1 MIAVLIFAGL
11 LFAYLL
17 LYRMEIVGIM
27 FFTLTIADINVEIPG
42 IPMKVRALLGIIL
55 FIRILFEAKNPK
67 YPPFLGFKPGF
78 LLILF
83 IGYFFLVSWGRD
95 SLTMEISKV
104 LLLTVI
110 SAYCAYFFYTRY
122 NDYSIIKISI
132 IISALICF
140 ADLAFTYVVIGNFPV
155 VRIIDVYLGGGN
167 EQNVESLRYNH
178 NFYGLIC
185 GIGYAVVLNDYL
197 HQKGSFKFEYL
208 LLPVF
213 LLGILMSTSRSA
225 ILGLIVVTLVLIYFA
240 LKNHDT
246 AKRGYRI
253 LSIGGIS
260 IFLVITGFFAAQSL
274 LNLDAKFL
282 EEITFR
288 LIEEPIAVLRKNLG
302 YSYNI
307 YDLDAL
313 DWRGESAEIAFNV
326 FLDLPPFQQIVGVGY
341 GGYLQNN
348 MGRNNLNPHNGF
360 LLLLIEG
367 GLAGLI
373 LYVYMVGGEMWK
385 SILNFRF
392 SSSLLALVF
401 MILYCLGQ
409 NEELTSAVTF
419 LFVIT
424 MASETYGQQSS
435 SEYEPET
442 RLIRLAE

>member
-1 MIAVLIFAGL
+1 
-11 LFAYLL
+11 
-17 LYRMEIVGIM
+17 M

-42 IPMKVRALLGIIL
+42 VPMKVRALLGIIL

-140 ADLAFTYVVIGNFPV
+140 ADLIHVCGRRKLSCGPDIRRSTWVEATN
-155 VRIIDVYLGGGN
+155 RM
-167 EQNVESLRYNH
+167 ESLRYNH

-225 ILGLIVVTLVLIYFA
+225 ILGLIVVTLALIYFA
-240 LKNHDT
+240 IKT
-246 AKRGYRI
+246 MTRQRG
-253 LSIGGIS
+253 
-260 IFLVITGFFAAQSL
+260 V
-274 LNLDAKFL
+274 
-282 EEITFR
+282 
-288 LIEEPIAVLRKNLG
+288 
-302 YSYNI
+302 
-307 YDLDAL
+307 
-313 DWRGESAEIAFNV
+313 IAF
-326 FLDLPPFQQIVGVGY
+326 FPLGHQYFPG
-341 GGYLQNN
+341 
-348 MGRNNLNPHNGF
+348 HH
-360 LLLLIEG
+360 
-367 GLAGLI
+367 GLFCRPEFA
-373 LYVYMVGGEMWK
+373 
-385 SILNFRF
+385 
-392 SSSLLALVF
+392 
-401 MILYCLGQ
+401 
-409 NEELTSAVTF
+409 
-419 LFVIT
+419 
-424 MASETYGQQSS
+424 
-435 SEYEPET
+435 EP
-442 RLIRLAE
+442 